1 MGISVMD
8 RLTLGYRT
16 AGKLTRDRRPGLG

>member
-1 MGISVMD
+1 MRISVID
-8 RLTLGYRT
+8 QLTLGYRT